1 MENQKKDNNIVE
13 MEVNNLFK
21 KNNVLSH
28 KDIEYLKNKYNND
41 TEIVEKIQ
49 KMFLEKYNK
58 INKKAK
64 KFAFLIKTKY
74 DTSLYPYHVLL
85 DKARKFKE
93 KYNLSNEEYAEFLR
107 IFEKE
112 MAGKSTD
119 LIMPDNQIKKIFGSI
134 NIDITPSSVIK
145 QKLNPEDFKILQ
157 DVFKLKGS
165 SEMLHSQVIL
175 QSVQYQDLDNILIS
189 ENLNRSSNQNP
200 SHHIHPVLVAMFA
213 PRINLFEQVFLHSN
227 LSRIIEQRRKEESF
241 TTHADLVLFDR
252 LTKDPSYIEC
262 DQSSIILDLY
272 NRCKVQQHLWHNV
285 LHLRNGYYFDASFTE
300 IIPLLNL
307 CKLNKY
313 DTPDSIYGRFDNV
326 IIRRLFNIFVLRP
339 TIVTTLPIIG
349 LDGMNPYAHKMI
361 PQISRISMINLRIP
375 AKLISDDEEYNLE
388 DLLKNQHLVYENNV
402 LVRRQTNIVSSED
415 VLVFS
420 IDRRANLIKYS
431 TARGINMPEL
441 PLAISGLE
449 RLNKTPVLFN
459 LNLSLR
465 NDNYNLRSVILA
477 EETELHT
484 KEVVVIG
491 SSAVLINP
499 KDESK
504 NIYSPELFI
513 YNPQKLNKINSNNN
527 INIHP
532 ISSLNNPEGEAEI
545 MDLCQQNG
553 LIFIYQIEKGLS
565 ATEVIIEY

>member
-1 MENQKKDNNIVE
+1 MENQKKDNNIIE
-13 MEVNNLFK
+13 MEINNLFK
-21 KNNVLSH
+21 KKAVLNR
-28 KDIEYLKNKYNND
+28 KELEYLKSKYSNE
-41 TEIVEKIQ
+41 TELVDKIQ
-49 KMFLEKYNK
+49 KAFLERYNK

-85 DKARKFKE
+85 DKARKFKD
-93 KYNLSNEEYAEFLR
+93 KYNLTNEEYAEFIR

-112 MAGKSTD
+112 MAGKTTEMI
-119 LIMPDNQIKKIFGSI
+119 LPDNQIKKIFGSI
-134 NIDITPSSVIK
+134 NIDFSPDSTK
-145 QKLNPEDFKILQ
+145 FKFNPEDFKILQ
-157 DVFKLKGS
+157 DIFKLRGS
-165 SEMLHSQVIL
+165 SEMLHTQVIL

-227 LSRIIEQRRKEESF
+227 LARIIEQRRKEEPFS
-241 TTHADLVLFDR
+241 THADLVLFDR

-262 DQSSIILDLY
+262 DHSSILLDLY

-300 IIPLLNL
+300 IIPLLDL

-313 DTPDSIYGRFDNV
+313 DTPDSIYGRFDNI
-326 IIRRLFNIFVLRP
+326 IIRRLFSIFVLRP
-339 TIVTTLPIIG
+339 TIVTTLPLLGI
-349 LDGMNPYAHKMI
+349 DGMNPYAHKMI

-375 AKLISDDEEYNLE
+375 TKLLNDDDEYNLE
-388 DLLKNQHLVYENNV
+388 DLLVNQHLVYENNV
-402 LVRRQTNIVSSED
+402 LVKRQTNIVASDD

-431 TARGINMPEL
+431 TSRGINLPQL

-465 NDNYNLRSVILA
+465 DDNYNLRSVILA
-477 EETELHT
+477 EETELQT
-484 KEVVVIG
+484 KEVVVTG
-491 SSAVLINP
+491 SSTVLIIP
-499 KDESK
+499 KDEA
-504 NIYSPELFI
+504 NNTFSPELFI
-513 YNPQKLNKINSNNN
+513 YNPHKLNRVVPGSTNITIN
-527 INIHP
+527 P
-532 ISSLNNPEGEAEI
+532 ISSLNFPEGEADI
-545 MDLCQQNG
+545 MDKCQKNG
-553 LIFIYQIEKGLS
+553 LIFIYQIEKPS
-565 ATEVIIEY
+565 AEAEVIIEY